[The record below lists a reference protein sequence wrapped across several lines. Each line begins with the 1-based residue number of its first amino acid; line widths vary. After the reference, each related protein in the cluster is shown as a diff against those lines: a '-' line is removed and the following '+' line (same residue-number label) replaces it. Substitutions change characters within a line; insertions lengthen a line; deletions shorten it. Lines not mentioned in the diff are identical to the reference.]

1 MGQNNLGQ
9 NNSSN
14 WESSEPEQDR
24 PQVTLTDEF
33 GRALDCVIEF
43 SLKFSG
49 QEYAL
54 LQPLD
59 YPVEIFSVIAEDEE
73 EETLLPLMDE
83 EIDAIFDVAKAIL
96 AEQNL
101 ILKQSAFSL
110 TVEGEVPLTGE
121 TEIINLEMEDTA
133 GTQEEEYQLLG
144 HPFFHQDNQYLIY
157 MPLSPMLFVARLRP
171 GHEPEVL
178 SPQDFQHIQPLIEEH
193 LEKHLV
199 DWTGD
204 DDDTWDE

>member
-1 MGQNNLGQ
+1 MGQNNSGQ
-9 NNSSN
+9 NNHSN
-14 WESSEPEQDR
+14 WEATDPDNER
-24 PQVTLTDEF
+24 PQVTLADEF
-33 GRALDCVIEF
+33 GRTLDCVIEF

-59 YPVEIFSVIAEDEE
+59 YPVEIFSVLAEDE
-73 EETLLPLMDE
+73 EETLLPLDE
-83 EIDAIFDVAKAIL
+83 SEIDLVFDVAKAIL

-101 ILKQSAFSL
+101 ILKRSAFSL
-110 TVEGEVPLTGE
+110 TIDLEGEIPPTGE
-121 TEIINLEMEDTA
+121 TEIISLEIEDSDEM
-133 GTQEEEYQLLG
+133 QDEEYQILG
-144 HPFFHQDNQYLIY
+144 SPFFHQGRQYIIY

-199 DWTGD
+199 DFTAD
-204 DDDTWDE
+204 EDEWD